1 MTIEEHFR
9 EIAKGCF
16 TMTAAIIEAHD
27 EDSYRVGIFNSGP
40 SPEMAVMRLIQHRA
54 KANGMTVEKY
64 LGNMRELI
72 EGEEKC
78 AEQELYF

>member
-9 EIAKGCF
+9 EIAKGSF
-16 TMTAAIIEAHD
+16 TMAAATVEAHD
-27 EDSYRVGIFNSGP
+27 KDSYRVGIFTSGP

-54 KANGMTVEKY
+54 KATGMTVEKY
-64 LGNMRELI
+64 LSNMRELI

-78 AEQELYF
+78 GEQELYF

>member
-9 EIAKGCF
+9 EIAKGSF
-16 TMTAAIIEAHD
+16 TMAAATVETHD
-27 EDSYRVGIFNSGP
+27 KDSYRVGIFNSGP
-40 SPEMAVMRLIQHRA
+40 SPEMAVMRLIQQRA
-54 KANGMTVEKY
+54 KTTGMTVEKY
-64 LGNMRELI
+64 LDNMRELI

>member
-1 MTIEEHFR
+1 MTNEDHFR

-16 TMTAAIIEAHD
+16 TVAAATIEPYGKD
-27 EDSYRVGIFNSGP
+27 TYRVGIFNSGP
-40 SPEMAVMRLIQHRA
+40 SPEMAVMRLIQQRA
-54 KANGMTVEKY
+54 KVTGMTVEKY

-78 AEQELYF
+78 GEQELYF

>member
-9 EIAKGCF
+9 EIAKDSF
-16 TMTAAIIEAHD
+16 TMAAATVEAHNK
-27 EDSYRVGIFNSGP
+27 DSYRVGVFSSGP

-54 KANGMTVEKY
+54 KDTGMTVGKY
-64 LGNMRELI
+64 LDNMRELI

-78 AEQELYF
+78 GEQELYF

>member
-1 MTIEEHFR
+1 MTIEEHFK
-9 EIAKGCF
+9 EIAKDSF
-16 TMTAAIIEAHD
+16 TMAAATIEPYGKD
-27 EDSYRVGIFNSGP
+27 NYRVGIFTSGP
-40 SPEMAVMRLIQHRA
+40 SPEMAVIRLIQQRA
-54 KANGMTVEKY
+54 KATGMTVEKY